1 MWLHRNFTVNPS
13 LATHLTNTF
22 EIMALP
28 PSAGGLIAR
37 AVWQCSPR
45 SAAPWSAVTPVT
57 YLRCGSNYP
66 APSSRNGEL
75 NAEGNSHAQD
85 QHLRRC
91 CCIVPD
97 WRWSMDW
104 RRNTDFDQCAC
115 WFDHRSI
122 LDYGECK
129 EPRTTSI
136 EPPVAKQASAQ
147 KAPGRRA
154 SSSIFRSI
162 SSGSLAIF
170 AAIRRAS

>member
-1 MWLHRNFTVNPS
+1 M
-13 LATHLTNTF
+13 
-22 EIMALP
+22 
-28 PSAGGLIAR
+28 AR
-37 AVWQCSPR
+37 APPTSEGGSKAPAAWRYSPR
-45 SAAPWSAVTPVT
+45 AAAPCRQNGQPVTPVT
-57 YLRCGSNYP
+57 YQRCGSNYP
-66 APSSRNGEL
+66 APSSRNVEL

-85 QHLRRC
+85 QHLRWC

-136 EPPVAKQASAQ
+136 EPPVAKQALKS
-147 KAPGRRA
+147 PGRCA
-154 SSSIFRSI
+154 WGSIFRSI
-162 SSGSLAIF
+162 SSGNLAMF
-170 AAIRRAS
+170 AAMRRASSLRVVLSFQCVAGHNLSHQ

>member
-1 MWLHRNFTVNPS
+1 
-13 LATHLTNTF
+13 
-22 EIMALP
+22 MAIF
-28 PSAGGLIAR
+28 AAIRR
-37 AVWQCSPR
+37 AL
-45 SAAPWSAVTPVT
+45 SAVTPVT

-115 WFDHRSI
+115 WFEHRSI
-122 LDYGECK
+122 LDDGECK

-136 EPPVAKQASAQ
+136 EPPVAKQALKS
-147 KAPGRRA
+147 PGRCA
-154 SSSIFRSI
+154 WGSIFRSI
-162 SSGSLAIF
+162 SSGSFAIF
-170 AAIRRAS
+170 PAILLASSFVSNFVADRRNVFPRSATICYLCCSAFVL